1 VAVALFLGGYNVPMH
16 LGGDSFLGQILQLG
30 SFVSKTLLLYYVVI
44 WIRWTLPRLR
54 VDHLMVL
61 CWKYLTP
68 IALFNLIGTGFWM
81 YYFDGKSL
89 FDLLFKSGATA
100 AGGGH

>member
-1 VAVALFLGGYNVPMH
+1 
-16 LGGDSFLGQILQLG
+16 
-30 SFVSKTLLLYYVVI
+30 
-44 WIRWTLPRLR
+44 
-54 VDHLMVL
+54 MVL

-89 FDLLFKSGATA
+89 FDLLFRSGAAA